1 MKHRMALCLAM
12 ISVLT
17 GMSPAKAELITG
29 AGSTFAFPVIGQ
41 WAKAYRVAKTDGAD
55 FIPHD
60 IGVDYEPIGSLGG
73 EVRINQRGIDFGATD
88 RPLSPAELERN
99 GLGQFPIVMGGVIPV
114 VNIDGVAPGQIKV
127 TGALLAD
134 IFLGKVGNWSDPAIK
149 AVNPELTLPDAKIA
163 VVHRS
168 DGSGT
173 TFNFASYL
181 AKASPAWREKI
192 GADTLV
198 RWPAGT
204 GAEGNQGVANLVLRT
219 KNAIGYVEYGQVVR
233 ASLAYA
239 LVQNR
244 AGNFIKPDATSLQA
258 AAAGAEWGK
267 AKDFSLLILDA
278 PGEHAYPIA
287 ATTFILTHKKPSSA
301 ARSRE
306 ALRFFRLSLETGARD
321 ASALGYVPL
330 PDALVKQ
337 VKDYWAATFE
347 RGG

>member
-1 MKHRMALCLAM
+1 MKRRIALCLA
-12 ISVLT
+12 IVAALAGT
-17 GMSPAKAELITG
+17 LPAQADLITG
-29 AGSTFAFPVIGQ
+29 AGSTFAFPILGQ

-88 RPLSPAELERN
+88 RPLAPAELERN
-99 GLGQFPIVMGGVIPV
+99 GLAQFPIVMGGVVPV
-114 VNIDGVAPGQIKV
+114 VNIEGIAPGQVKL

-134 IFLGKVGNWSDPAIK
+134 IFLGKIASWSDPAIK
-149 AVNPELTLPDAKIA
+149 AINPELTLPDAKIV

-173 TFNFASYL
+173 TFHFASYL
-181 AKASPAWREKI
+181 AKASPEWRDKI

-198 RWPAGT
+198 KWPTGT
-204 GAEGNQGVANLVLRT
+204 GAEGNQGVAQLVLRT
-219 KNAIGYVEYGQVVR
+219 KNAIGYVEYGQVIR

-244 AGNFIKPDATSLQA
+244 AGNFIKPDAASLQA
-258 AAAGAEWGK
+258 AAANAEWSK

-278 PGEHAYPIA
+278 PGAHAYPIA
-287 ATTFILTHKKPSSA
+287 ATTFILMHKKPAS
-301 ARSRE
+301 RSRE
-306 ALRFFRLSLETGARD
+306 ALRFFRLSLDTGAQD

-337 VKDYWAATFE
+337 IKDYWATTF
-347 RGG
+347 GGGG